1 MKRAIFTFILV
12 FAFIQWNDAKITNLY
27 NSFDKNEI
35 VITTNIDF
43 QDVYLELNYVDP
55 CISYAAAGAQAIH
68 DQCGGSDEDYV
79 ADFIWLYDICTE
91 GGALD
96 PVIIC

>member
-1 MKRAIFTFILV
+1 MLFLLSSWF
-12 FAFIQWNDAKITNLY
+12 FAFIQWNDAKLVSASNIVN
-27 NSFDKNEI
+27 NNDV

-68 DQCGGSDEDYV
+68 DQCGGNANDY
-79 ADFIWLYDICTE
+79 AANFIWLYWFCFET
-91 GGALD
+91 GGNVMD